1 MSKFASHGDD
11 VAGTVKKFGKGS
23 KAKAVGRGA
32 ARSSGPVFKRDGEAW
47 KSLEELMKD
56 NDDINYKKINER
68 SHHSAVFKRE
78 GGGPYPKYITRDER
92 SHNGGAWKGARTIKA
107 LLDKSTRAGTY
118 DEQLRRIKQ

>member
-1 MSKFASHGDD
+1 M
-11 VAGTVKKFGKGS
+11 
-23 KAKAVGRGA
+23 
-32 ARSSGPVFKRDGEAW
+32 
-47 KSLEELMKD
+47 D
-56 NDDINYKKINER
+56 NDKGVIYNER
-68 SHHSAVFKRE
+68 NGGSHHSGVVKRE